1 MFYILLWLFIIIFLL
16 VLLKLLKIKKNYI
29 ICLFITLFII
39 LFIVNIKLS
48 LKASLNGAK
57 LWFKAILPT
66 SFPFAVICNLLIF
79 YDGITLYSKLLGPLI
94 CKPLNLSKNS
104 SFPLTVSFLC
114 GYPLGS
120 KFSSD
125 TYDLGYIDRNEYI
138 SLINIATNCGPLFII
153 GTVGCAMLNN
163 ISYGYLLLIGNYLS
177 VIIIGLFTRKKR
189 TFSKNKEMEKI
200 PENTSKNNLGYALK
214 KSLEDGINTALS
226 IGGFIIIFSVLIEI
240 IQNSNTFSLIISKIE
255 SLLHLEPNLLYAI
268 FLGSIEITNGCNML
282 SSSSLPISLKLSLIS
297 FLCSFSGL
305 SIIAQSY
312 SFMSKH
318 NISLLRYFLFK
329 LFQGILSFFITFIFS
344 NLLTISTSNI
354 FNISSKLSFYVLLV
368 PIILLILI
376 FIISKLFSKLLLHI
390 L

>member
-16 VLLKLLKIKKNYI
+16 ILLKLLKAKKNYI
-29 ICLFITLFII
+29 ICFFITLFII

-125 TYDLGYIDRNEYI
+125 TYDLGYIDKNEYI

-153 GTVGCAMLNN
+153 GTIGCAMLNN

-189 TFSKNKEMEKI
+189 TFSQNKEMGKI

-226 IGGFIIIFSVLIEI
+226 IGGFIIIFSVL
-240 IQNSNTFSLIISKIE
+240 
-255 SLLHLEPNLLYAI
+255 
-268 FLGSIEITNGCNML
+268 IEITNGCNML

-318 NISLLRYFLFK
+318 NISLLKYFLFK

-354 FNISSKLSFYVLLV
+354 FNISSRLSFYVLLI